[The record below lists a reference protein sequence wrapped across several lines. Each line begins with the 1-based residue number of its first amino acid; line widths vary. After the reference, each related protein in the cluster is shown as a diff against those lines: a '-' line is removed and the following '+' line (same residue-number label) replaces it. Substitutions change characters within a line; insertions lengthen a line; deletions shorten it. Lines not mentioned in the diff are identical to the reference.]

1 MEEKIINAYPYEID
15 ADDVDSMAE
24 ITPCDD
30 VTSAETEA
38 APEAE
43 TETETAYESSTES
56 EAAETAEA
64 AAEEEEPEAAEEPQ
78 GSAPGTD
85 AEETDAITDREEADR
100 KYVSETVT
108 RIYSELKD
116 IHKLYHNEFAGRLRS
131 MQDKLDYYKKLEEGR
146 VYDGI
151 LGELA
156 RIYVI
161 NEDLPEQ
168 AALDPKL
175 SRNIRYLLMDIE
187 DLLSVYGMEAVR
199 SETGNRRDPKHCQV
213 SNRIETTDPGLHDT
227 VAKSHRTGFR
237 IGNRNVIKEKVDIYY
252 CIADKSSNEA
262 EAEMETQEVE

>member
-161 NEDLPEQ
+161 NEDLNRRRSTRSSAGISGICLWILRTCSAYMEWKQSDRKPVTEE
-168 AALDPKL
+168 
-175 SRNIRYLLMDIE
+175 IRSI
-187 DLLSVYGMEAVR
+187 VR
-199 SETGNRRDPKHCQV
+199 SVTGSKQQIRDFTIRLQ
-213 SNRIETTDPGLHDT
+213 SRIEQDSVSGT
-227 VAKSHRTGFR
+227 V
-237 IGNRNVIKEKVDIYY
+237 
-252 CIADKSSNEA
+252 
-262 EAEMETQEVE
+262 M